1 MSQQD
6 EGPPDPLDFRRHR
19 QVEGNNG
26 AGANTFAPGAAF
38 SVAGGAFSK
47 IVPVAGALAITLRGL
62 FATAGGTLSFA
73 YVRPAPNTAT
83 AYGVSNPGNVTV
95 SANTEFATS
104 ITPNGEGNLQITFT
118 PGGSGTV
125 TFFDVMQ
132 Q

>member
-1 MSQQD
+1 MGQEN

-19 QVEGNNG
+19 QVEGNDG

-47 IVPVAGALAITLRGL
+47 IVPVAGALAVTVRGL
-62 FATAGGTLSFA
+62 FATVGGTLAFV

-83 AYGVSNPGNVTV
+83 AYGVSNPPNVTV
-95 SANTEFATS
+95 TGDAEFLATF
-104 ITPNGEGNLQITFT
+104 TPNGEGNVKITFT